1 MSSIFGRQPIEL
13 FVGKYHK
20 YRIANDEGTLI
31 KNPAFDKYS
40 GFILDIKSD
49 KELDRRVLEFF
60 SNSLVKVIQAGN
72 QVGINLAAIVPS
84 HSKDGY
90 SKNLNEVLKLSAK
103 QLGFQVE
110 PRLMWRTKTIDKL
123 ASGGDRSQSVHT
135 SSIVV
140 RLPEIV
146 RNQKV
151 LLVDDVWTTGN
162 SMRACASLLYEKGA
176 TSVVT
181 VAFGKT
187 ALE

>member
-13 FVGKYHK
+13 FVGEYHK
-20 YRIANDEGTLI
+20 YRIANVEGTMV

-40 GFILDIKSD
+40 GWILDIKSD
-49 KELDRRVLEFF
+49 KGLDKRLRDAFADA
-60 SNSLVKVIQAGN
+60 LVKVLQAN
-72 QVGINLAAIVPS
+72 KQHGIHLAAIVPS

-90 SKNLNEVLKLSAK
+90 SKNLDDVLKQSANK
-103 QLGFQVE
+103 LGFEVE
-110 PRLMWRTKTIDKL
+110 PRLLWRMKTIDKL
-123 ASGGDRSQSVHT
+123 ASGGDRSQTVHM

-146 RNQKV
+146 RGRKI

-162 SMRACASLLYEKGA
+162 SMRACASLLFAKGA
-176 TSVVT
+176 TSVTT